1 MGFQRVGHDWATNIY
16 THTHTH
22 THTHTYICQGVLKH
36 YIPYLMNQSLTRLL
50 GILVLV
56 SHSVRKQRMA
66 ATEPPTSSGLLPCQ
80 PPLQGPQDSCHK
92 VLLESAPRWLSQ
104 RHPSW
109 KIIQQYQCDLYRHL
123 PIICTFK
130 TIFKKILLIFWKP
143 PGRDISCP
151 L

>member
-1 MGFQRVGHDWATNIY
+1 MQETWVQSLGGEDPLEKGMATHSSILAWRIPWTEEPGGYNLWGFKELDTIEQLTY
-16 THTHTH
+16 THTHTHTHTTHTH

-92 VLLESAPRWLSQ
+92 VLLESAPR
-104 RHPSW
+104 
-109 KIIQQYQCDLYRHL
+109 
-123 PIICTFK
+123 
-130 TIFKKILLIFWKP
+130 
-143 PGRDISCP
+143 
-151 L
+151 